1 MNKTSI
7 YIAFVLLVFGISC
20 INRDDFKTV
29 PDKVIGYRPVYF
41 DSTVDINT
49 LIYSTNPRP
58 VKTSGKIYLYQ
69 KYLFVGEPGEGVH
82 VFDNTDPSAPVPFC
96 FINIPYNYDVAAKDS
111 ILYADTYFGIVAINI
126 AHLPNVKVLQHIRGA
141 VNTPSLP
148 GRRSF
153 TGWAGQSSRS
163 KTYFECID
171 PSRGTVVDWIRDTLI
186 KPKCYQ

>member
-1 MNKTSI
+1 M
-7 YIAFVLLVFGISC
+7 
-20 INRDDFKTV
+20 
-29 PDKVIGYRPVYF
+29 
-41 DSTVDINT
+41 
-49 LIYSTNPRP
+49 
-58 VKTSGKIYLYQ
+58 
-69 KYLFVGEPGEGVH
+69 FVGEPGEGVH
-82 VFDNTDPSAPVPFC
+82 VFDNTDPSVPVPFC
-96 FINIPYNYDVAAKDS
+96 FINIPYNYDVAVKDS

-171 PSRGTVVDWIRDTLI
+171 PSLGTVVDWIRDTLI